1 MLKLGN
7 IVEINK
13 SLNYLGAH
21 LLSAVLEKEYG
32 CIIATIQID
41 EDGFYIDVFNPN
53 EALSTNGFAKIEKAI
68 QKLCSGVAIEYQ
80 AIDKKEAK
88 KSFSNNKYI
97 QYAIDNSSKD
107 KINLIKINSYQNLCD
122 LLPYEKTNVIKFIKL
137 LSIGGSYWLG
147 DANNEQLIR
156 IRGFVSDDKTLFENF
171 VAEYQD
177 RIERDH
183 RTIGKNLDLFTF
195 NNLAGQ
201 GLPFW
206 LPNGTIIRKQIRNF
220 LGELEFK
227 FGFESTYTPPLGSIE
242 LYKQSGHWD
251 HYNENMF
258 APITVDNEQLV
269 LRPMTCPHHI
279 LIYKRKPLSYKQLPL
294 RLCEESMLHR
304 YESSGGLTGFER
316 VREMVLEDTH
326 IFCTP
331 EQLEQEVLNC
341 YNLIT
346 EVHKGLDL
354 KLFSIDLS
362 LHDPLDKQKYH
373 HDEKMWKEAEAS
385 LRTMLNKLNIKYEEK
400 VGEAAFY
407 GPKIDFQ
414 VKTVLGRI
422 ITLSTIQ
429 LDFLLPERFELT
441 YKANDGTQQPTVMVH
456 LGMMGTY
463 ERLLSIILEQTKGIL
478 PLWLSPIQIALI
490 AVNDEIHGTY
500 LRDVYQTL
508 RNQFIR
514 AEIDNRDERMS
525 KKIRDA
531 QISKIPYQIIIG
543 DEEITNKNI
552 SYREYGSEQKHT
564 LNLDKFIQLIK
575 TRIDNK
581 N

>member
-1 MLKLGN
+1 M
-7 IVEINK
+7 EINK
-13 SLNYLGAH
+13 SLNQLGAH
-21 LLSAVLEKEYG
+21 LLSTVLEKEYN
-32 CIIATIQID
+32 CTIATIQVD
-41 EDGFYIDVFNPN
+41 EDGFYIDVLNPN
-53 EALSTNGFAKIEKAI
+53 ETLSTNGFAKIEKAI
-68 QKLCSGVAIEYQ
+68 LKLCSGVQINYST
-80 AIDKKEAK
+80 IDKKDAK
-88 KSFSNNKYI
+88 KLFDNNKYI
-97 QYAIDNSSKD
+97 AHFINDNNKNKID
-107 KINLIKINSYQNLCD
+107 LIKINSYTNLCD
-122 LLPYEKTNVIKFIKL
+122 VLPYDKTNAIKFIKL

-147 DANNEQLIR
+147 DANNQQLTR
-156 IRGFVSDDKTLFENF
+156 IRGFVSDDKTAFENF
-171 VAEYQD
+171 VSEYQD

-206 LPNGTIIRKQIRNF
+206 LPNGTIIRKQIRDF
-220 LGELEFK
+220 LGQLEFK
-227 FGFESTYTPPLGSIE
+227 FGFQSTYTPPLGSIE

-251 HYNENMF
+251 HYHENMF
-258 APITVDNEQLV
+258 SPITVDNEQLV

-316 VREMVLEDTH
+316 VREMVIEDTH

-362 LHDPLDKQKYH
+362 LHDPLDKEKYH
-373 HDEKMWKEAEAS
+373 HDENMWKEAEAS

-400 VGEAAFY
+400 IGEAAFY

-463 ERLLSIILEQTKGIL
+463 ERLLSIILEQTKGGL
-478 PLWLSPIQIALI
+478 PLWLSPVQIALI
-490 AVNDEIHGTY
+490 AVNDEIHGSY
-500 LRDVYQTL
+500 LKDVYQTL
-508 RNQFIR
+508 RNEFIR
-514 AEIDNRDERMS
+514 VEIDNRDERMS

-543 DEEITNKNI
+543 DEEIANKNI
-552 SYREYGSEQKHT
+552 SYREYGSEEKKTIT
-564 LNLDKFIQLIK
+564 LTKFTQLIK
-575 TRIDNK
+575 TRIIDK